1 MPTPEPPQTQ
11 ADADA
16 VTVPD
21 SGAEPGEQAR
31 AADPWAQMPDDAL
44 NTSSVGADRVPSD
57 AEGETEGSE
66 DEAEG
71 AGGRASEDAAE
82 GVDAEA
88 DRTATARAESWA
100 DFLPSPVFLLL
111 LGLAGFAGW
120 LSWTHAELDWAAE
133 GTSVTPLIPPLLILF
148 GWIVSTAVHEFAH
161 ALAAYL
167 AGDRS
172 LRGSA
177 YLRLNPFAYQQAFG
191 GLVLPAV
198 YLGLGGFGLNGPPA
212 YVDWDR
218 VPTRGRRVVVALAGP
233 VASLLLSAV
242 LALTVSLLVPVGQ
255 DTTNWAISSLAF
267 LAMANLTSALV
278 NLLPI
283 PGLDGYHV
291 LAAFRGA
298 RWTEFVRV
306 NGLFCS
312 IAVFALLWLPV
323 VRDLFEKSVYA
334 LFDLLL
340 PNPTIP
346 GMMFHGKLLL
356 QFWA

>member
-1 MPTPEPPQTQ
+1 MPTPEPPQP
-11 ADADA
+11 AEPDAM
-16 VTVPD
+16 TVPD
-21 SGAEPGEQAR
+21 SGTDPGERER
-31 AADPWAQMPDDAL
+31 AADPWARMPDDAL
-44 NTSSVGADRVPSD
+44 NASGVGADHADGGDEAGGTAPERGD
-57 AEGETEGSE
+57 GADGGAETE
-66 DEAEG
+66 EAGTE
-71 AGGRASEDAAE
+71 
-82 GVDAEA
+82 
-88 DRTATARAESWA
+88 RAESWA
-100 DFLPSPVFLLL
+100 DFLPSPVFLLV

-120 LSWTHAELDWAAE
+120 LSWTHVELDWAEE

-148 GWIVSTAVHEFAH
+148 GWIVSVAVHEFAH

-177 YLRLNPFAYQQAFG
+177 YLRLNPFAYRETFG
-191 GLVLPAV
+191 GLVLPVV
-198 YLGLGGFGLNGPPA
+198 YLGVGGFGLNGPPT

-218 VPTRGRRVVVALAGP
+218 VPSRGRRAVVALAGP
-233 VASLLLSAV
+233 LASLVLSGL
-242 LALTVSLLVPVGQ
+242 LALTVSLLVPAGQ

-267 LAMANLTSALV
+267 LAMANATSAVV

-298 RWTEFVRV
+298 GWTEFVRV

-312 IAVFALLWLPV
+312 IAVFAVLWLPV
-323 VRDLFEKSVYA
+323 VRDVFEKSAYA
-334 LFDLLL
+334 LFDLIL